1 MKRERE
7 HVLLLYNLPRDATC
21 RPLAAAWKESDAG
34 ILDQV
39 NAVAGALAS
48 LGVPHRMA
56 GIKRLVDLPAVLA
69 ASPERIVFNLVESI
83 HDRPSDANFVPAIC
97 RAYGKSCTGNDTHS
111 LMFALDKW
119 LTNAMLRAAG
129 LSCPAGVR
137 VPPGGRLRAADLP
150 APPYIVKP
158 VSSDASEGIDA
169 RSVVAKFGPALR
181 AAVRRIHDTV
191 GQPALVERYIEG
203 RELNAAL
210 LEREGAVEVLAIAE
224 IDFSAFGPDRP
235 RIVDYA
241 AKWLP
246 DSFEFQNTPRR
257 IPAELTARQAEAV
270 RRCAL
275 GAWHALRCRDYTRV
289 DLRLTPKG
297 EPVIIEVNPNPD
309 ITPEA
314 GFWTALAAA
323 GIPYEQFV
331 RILLDNALARLAA
344 AEETPV
350 PFAIRSKRKIDA

>member
-7 HVLLLYNLPRDATC
+7 SVLLLYNLPRDETC

-48 LGVPHRMA
+48 LGMPHRMV
-56 GIKRLVDLPAVLA
+56 GVKRLVDLPGVLA
-69 ASPERIVFNLVESI
+69 ASPERIVFNLVESL
-83 HDRPSDANFVPAIC
+83 HDQPSDANYFPAIC
-97 RAYGKSCTGNDTHS
+97 RAYGKGCTGNGTHS
-111 LMFALDKW
+111 LMLSLDKW

-129 LSCPAGVR
+129 ISCPAGVL

-150 APPYIVKP
+150 HPPYMVKP
-158 VSSDASEGIDA
+158 SSSDASEGIDA
-169 RSVVAKFGPALR
+169 RSVVPRFGPALR
-181 AAVRRIHDTV
+181 AAVRRVHEDV
-191 GQPALVERYIEG
+191 GMPALVERYIEG
-203 RELNAAL
+203 RELNVAL
-210 LEREGAVEVLAIAE
+210 LEREGRVEVLAIAE

-257 IPAELTARQAEAV
+257 IPAPLTRRQAEAV
-270 RRCAL
+270 RRSAL

-289 DLRLTPKG
+289 DLRLTPAG

-314 GFWTALAAA
+314 GFWAALTAA

-350 PFAIRSKRKIDA
+350 PIAIRSKRKIDA